1 MGDQKNVLTATGLNQ
16 EAVVDLLDKVT
27 GRIWIP
33 ISAFSDI
40 GNATL
45 VAQGSTTTVAMTFD
59 NTSDEHVSYNLV
71 LPKDAD
77 VAKPMYAYVYWSG
90 GGTTSTYTFLAALSI
105 KASAAGDDVGD
116 THTLTLSTADLD
128 SGTADVL
135 GITPAITID
144 ADTLASTED
153 LLSMSLYRDISGDD
167 LGVDAAVYGMRI
179 DYTPKPFVK
188 TGD

>member
-1 MGDQKNVLTATGLNQ
+1 MGDQKNVMMATGLNQ

-45 VAQGSTTTVAMTFD
+45 GAVGSTTTVGMLFD
-59 NTSDEHVSYNLV
+59 KDTDEHVSYNLV

-77 VAKPMYAYVYWSG
+77 VSKPMYAYVYWSSA
-90 GGTTSTYTFLAALSI
+90 GTSASETFLAALSS
-105 KASAAGDDVGD
+105 KASADTEDVGG
-116 THTLTLSTADLD
+116 THTITLSTADVN
-128 SGTADVL
+128 SATADAL
-135 GITPAITID
+135 RITPAITIA
-144 ADTLASTED
+144 ADFLASTEE
-153 LLSMSLYRDISGDD
+153 LWSMSLYRDVSGDD
-167 LGVDAAVYGMRI
+167 AGEDVTVYGMRI